1 MTNINDQYNINNQ
14 YKKCVEKGTRKKK
27 FHYPMVATELPATQ
41 PWGTG
46 FCAPAMMIVTEQSE
60 SDDFSGTSKSDIF

>member
-46 FCAPAMMIVTEQSE
+46 FCAPAMMIVTE
-60 SDDFSGTSKSDIF
+60 